1 MKVFLRHFH
10 SALSAL
16 KSVLIMNDE
25 ERYKQG
31 IEVRTEVL
39 GEAHVGRS
47 LENLNDFNEDFQ
59 NFISRF
65 AWGEVWSRP
74 GLPRHTR
81 SLVTIGILLALGRE
95 AELRMHIRACFNNG
109 VTKDELKE
117 LFLHAS
123 LYAGLPAANAAMHM
137 AEEVFVELG
146 IASTKLK

>member
-1 MKVFLRHFH
+1 
-10 SALSAL
+10 
-16 KSVLIMNDE
+16 MNDE
-25 ERYKQG
+25 QRYKQG
-31 IEVRTEVL
+31 LEVRSEVL
-39 GEAHVGRS
+39 GEKHVNRS
-47 LENLNDFNEDFQ
+47 LENLNDFNSDFQ
-59 NFISRF
+59 NFISRY

-81 SLVTIGILLALGRE
+81 SLVTMGILLALGRE

-117 LFLHAS
+117 LFLHSS

-146 IASTKLK
+146 IGSDQDGQQ

>member
-1 MKVFLRHFH
+1 
-10 SALSAL
+10 
-16 KSVLIMNDE
+16 MNDE
-25 ERYKQG
+25 QRYEQG
-31 IEVRTEVL
+31 IKVRTEVL
-39 GEAHVGRS
+39 GEKHVNRS
-47 LENLNDFNEDFQ
+47 IENLNDFNADFQ

-146 IASTKLK
+146 ITPTKLK

>member
-1 MKVFLRHFH
+1 
-10 SALSAL
+10 
-16 KSVLIMNDE
+16 MNDE
-25 ERYKQG
+25 ERYQQG
-31 IEVRTEVL
+31 LEVRTEVL
-39 GEAHVGRS
+39 GEKHVHRS
-47 LENLNDFNEDFQ
+47 LENLNDFNADFQ
-59 NFISRF
+59 NFISRY

-95 AELRMHIRACFNNG
+95 AELHMHIRACFNNG

-137 AEEVFVELG
+137 AEEVFAELG
-146 IASTKLK
+146 MGADNNG

>member
-1 MKVFLRHFH
+1 
-10 SALSAL
+10 
-16 KSVLIMNDE
+16 MNDE
-25 ERYKQG
+25 QRYKQG
-31 IEVRTEVL
+31 LEVRTEVL
-39 GEAHVGRS
+39 GEKHVNRS
-47 LENLNDFNEDFQ
+47 LENLNDFNSDFQ
-59 NFISRF
+59 NFISRY

-117 LFLHAS
+117 LFLHSS

-146 IASTKLK
+146 IGSDQDGQQ

>member
-1 MKVFLRHFH
+1 
-10 SALSAL
+10 
-16 KSVLIMNDE
+16 MNDE
-25 ERYKQG
+25 QRYKQG
-31 IEVRTEVL
+31 LEVRTEVL
-39 GEAHVGRS
+39 GEKHVNRS
-47 LENLNDFNEDFQ
+47 LENLNDFNSDFQ
-59 NFISRF
+59 NFISRY

-117 LFLHAS
+117 LFLHSS

-137 AEEVFVELG
+137 AEEIFIELG
-146 IASTKLK
+146 MGSNKSD